1 MKKFLL
7 ILIIPLALTGLLPAQ
22 PETASQTASW
32 RDMHLGLFVHY
43 MHPAKEYSWGSTT
56 WADGSAVASLDELA
70 DNFDADN
77 LAAIAASMRAQY
89 VIFTAWHANMNALFP
104 GEAMKKW
111 LPAHCSKRDLIRDL
125 ITALQKRNIRLVLY
139 IHPSDGHDFTKED
152 QDKTGW
158 NDGAPWKRWNDFINE
173 VIGELTTRYGSDIA
187 GYYIDGG
194 IPPQVDTKRL
204 HETITS
210 RKPDAWLIQN
220 SGLRPELVDYGAL
233 ERMDKP
239 YPASTWLMCHTPAFE
254 WWAMQGTVTFC
265 PELAY
270 RYTVLQAAVNGRT
283 GGGVAWSFGP
293 HPGGRWELGIPSFC
307 DRLGR
312 LMDASGPS
320 VVGTRPSKA
329 FVTPDKTPLTG
340 LKYAAT
346 ESADGKATYL
356 HVFMPQRGTTL
367 SLPAP
372 ADGRTFT
379 SARMVNGRHTVSLA
393 QSASGIT
400 LILDSAAGWDEVDTI
415 IELR

>member
-1 MKKFLL
+1 
-7 ILIIPLALTGLLPAQ
+7 
-22 PETASQTASW
+22 
-32 RDMHLGLFVHY
+32 
-43 MHPAKEYSWGSTT
+43 
-56 WADGSAVASLDELA
+56 
-70 DNFDADN
+70 
-77 LAAIAASMRAQY
+77 MRAQY

-283 GGGVAWSFGP
+283 GGGVAWEYPPSATGS
-293 HPGGRWELGIPSFC
+293 GG
-307 DRLGR
+307 
-312 LMDASGPS
+312 
-320 VVGTRPSKA
+320 
-329 FVTPDKTPLTG
+329 
-340 LKYAAT
+340 
-346 ESADGKATYL
+346 
-356 HVFMPQRGTTL
+356 
-367 SLPAP
+367 
-372 ADGRTFT
+372 
-379 SARMVNGRHTVSLA
+379 
-393 QSASGIT
+393 
-400 LILDSAAGWDEVDTI
+400 
-415 IELR
+415 